1 VGVDVIALV
10 TEWEPLVDAAR
21 QSGGFDFYWTA
32 ARAVS
37 DALGDRDWSEREP
50 ALPYA
55 TEYDSADML
64 LSGRYL
70 FCAYAYYDYLTEHL
84 PEDLVQV
91 TDAFFNMVIADHGEY
106 PDDLATEAGLQGGT
120 PHRMYTMRPA
130 TVRTALARADQVPWD
145 KLEQYGDQLDPF
157 EYTPYTYDYES
168 FHNLVEVHLGL
179 LKEAA
184 EAGRGLVVI
193 ASW

>member
-1 VGVDVIALV
+1 MGVDVVVLIA
-10 TEWEPLVDAAR
+10 EWEPLVDATR
-21 QSGGFDFYWTA
+21 QSGGFDFYWDA
-32 ARAVS
+32 ARAAS

-50 ALPYA
+50 ALPYT

-70 FCAYAYYDYLTEHL
+70 FCAYAYYDYLTDHL
-84 PEDLVQV
+84 PEDVMRV
-91 TDAFFNMVIADHGEY
+91 ADSFFDMVVADHGKHA
-106 PDDLATEAGLQGGT
+106 DDLAADAGLDGT
-120 PHRMYTMRPA
+120 PDRMYTMRPA
-130 TVRTALARADQVPWD
+130 TVRTALARADQVPWN
-145 KLEQYGDQLDPF
+145 KLEQHGDQLDPF
-157 EYTPYTYDYES
+157 EYTPYTYDYGS
-168 FHNLVEVHLGL
+168 FHNLVEVHLGF